1 MSAMQEEILWKFDG
15 YATTEIR
22 GVLREDHQHIRELAS
37 ELAATDSAA
46 RRKVILDELKP
57 LLISH
62 ARAEEAAVYV
72 ALMGLENAPD
82 ARLAGAQGTVEH
94 HMADLVIERLVYTPD
109 TDSDM
114 WRAHAKVLHESLER
128 HICEEEVVL
137 FDVLGEHFSEGEL
150 EAMARQFELTK
161 KRLLK
166 PAMRAVPLSR
176 VA

>member
-1 MSAMQEEILWKFDG
+1 MSAMEKEVLWKFDG

-22 GVLREDHQHIRELAS
+22 GLLRDDHQTIRELAK
-37 ELAATDSAA
+37 ELAETDSAA

-57 LLISH
+57 LLIAH

-72 ALMGLENAPD
+72 ALMGLDDAPD

-128 HICEEEVVL
+128 HIAEEEIVL
-137 FDVLGEHFSEGEL
+137 FDVLGVHFSDGEL
-150 EAMARQFELTK
+150 EAMARQFESTK
-161 KRLLK
+161 NRLLK

-176 VA
+176 AA